1 MLMWSRASCC
11 TEEIWGAEPGEPAH
25 TIIIIIII
33 IVIIV
38 IIVIIMC
45 THQAS
50 TWSEGRGDRQTSALI
65 ELHHSS
71 LRMHLR
77 EGSIFVEIV
86 ETDYHRMYNWT
97 GSMCRVAE
105 TVLGLCSPLCPG
117 QHQTR
122 VPRRLETSQCDHR
135 FWRELGGLN
144 DKVEHCTALSW
155 LLCSPF
161 ICESITSLIKL
172 EDALPESRNF
182 EWNNEKWFFYFY
194 YRFRPSLHSWTTTP
208 VPTHTT
214 HKLHTCDNL

>member
-1 MLMWSRASCC
+1 MRKDQIYRFAPFPLLPTTHRLTRLHNHHHHHHHHYHHYHYHHW
-11 TEEIWGAEPGEPAH
+11 PGRP
-25 TIIIIIII
+25 
-33 IVIIV
+33 
-38 IIVIIMC
+38 C

-50 TWSEGRGDRQTSALI
+50 TWSEGRGDRKTSALI

-71 LRMHLR
+71 LRMHMHLR

-105 TVLGLCSPLCPG
+105 TVLGLSSPLCPG
-117 QHQTR
+117 QNQAR
-122 VPRRLETSQCDHR
+122 VPRRLETSQSDR
-135 FWRELGGLN
+135 SFWREHGGLN

-172 EDALPESRNF
+172 EDALPESRF
-182 EWNNEKWFFYFY
+182 E
-194 YRFRPSLHSWTTTP
+194 
-208 VPTHTT
+208 
-214 HKLHTCDNL
+214 